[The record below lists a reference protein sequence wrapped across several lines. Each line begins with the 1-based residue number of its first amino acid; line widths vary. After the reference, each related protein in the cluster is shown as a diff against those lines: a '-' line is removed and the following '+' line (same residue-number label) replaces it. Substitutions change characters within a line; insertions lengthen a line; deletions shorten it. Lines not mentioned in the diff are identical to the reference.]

1 MVTEAM
7 TLKDACSLEGKHDKP
22 RQCIRKQRH
31 HFVDKGPYSQS
42 YGFPVVMYRCVSW
55 TIKKGEH
62 RRVDAFE
69 LWCWRRLLRILWTA
83 RRSNE
88 SILEEINPEYSLE
101 GLILKLKLQHFDHL
115 TRRADSLEK
124 TLMLEKI
131 EDKRRKVTED
141 EMAS

>member
-7 TLKDACSLEGKHDKP
+7 TLKDAYSLEGKHDKP

-101 GLILKLKLQHFDHL
+101 GLILKLKL
-115 TRRADSLEK
+115 
-124 TLMLEKI
+124 
-131 EDKRRKVTED
+131 
-141 EMAS
+141 